1 LPRVPRDIPQQQ
13 AIRAL
18 VRLGGVEV
26 PARGKGSHRSVL
38 MPNGFN
44 AVLPYGKLKTGL
56 LADQLKGSEITVE
69 AFIEAL

>member
-1 LPRVPRDIPQQQ
+1 
-13 AIRAL
+13 
-18 VRLGGVEV
+18 
-26 PARGKGSHRSVL
+26 